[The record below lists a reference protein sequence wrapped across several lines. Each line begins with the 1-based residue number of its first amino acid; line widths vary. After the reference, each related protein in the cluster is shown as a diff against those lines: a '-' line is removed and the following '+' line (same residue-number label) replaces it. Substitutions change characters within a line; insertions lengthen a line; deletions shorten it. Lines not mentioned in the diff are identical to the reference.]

1 MGCAPL
7 RPTSSRRAVCTHQP
21 HAPSLLAGQTPL
33 HWASAAGAQA
43 AVQELIQTG
52 SSTAARNIAG
62 LTPLHWAS
70 GFGCKQAAR
79 DLLGAGSERGVKDIK
94 GRTPADL
101 AASIGDP
108 ARRPA
113 LLRELLGEKEAS
125 ARLIQE
131 RARAHR
137 PAPPVLPSTGHDG

>member
-1 MGCAPL
+1 MAEGRRQCAELFICVGLLVAVCGMGCAPL
-7 RPTSSRRAVCTHQP
+7 RPTSSRRAVCTHRP

-33 HWASAAGAQA
+33 HWASAAGAHA

-52 SSTAARNIAG
+52 SSTAARNVAG

-101 AASIGDP
+101 AARAI
-108 ARRPA
+108 AA
-113 LLRELLGEKEAS
+113 
-125 ARLIQE
+125 E
-131 RARAHR
+131 R
-137 PAPPVLPSTGHDG
+137 